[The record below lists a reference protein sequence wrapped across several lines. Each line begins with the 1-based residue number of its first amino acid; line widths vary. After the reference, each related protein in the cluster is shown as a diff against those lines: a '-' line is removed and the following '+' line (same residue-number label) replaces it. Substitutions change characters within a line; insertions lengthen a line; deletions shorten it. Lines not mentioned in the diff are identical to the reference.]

1 MNSVLSLKN
10 VLIYEFVTIF
20 IAVYLDY
27 YEVQIDKKQVKSFKN
42 VEFDTNE
49 RTFYIQTDVGGLRA
63 DLGLHLNDLN
73 SEIIRNED
81 FESHYCISWDV
92 GSTLCINQSTWTDK
106 ETNCYEMT
114 WTSNYNDK
122 QSGSPK
128 DCFPMTTGQWFG
140 GPEVFRPHWPFSNNL
155 SIPMQMYTSKDV
167 IAHKEED
174 VYGSFVER
182 YFLNSLGIAIIVDDL
197 TPLWI
202 GINDNFD
209 DRLCLMAKYFDPEY
223 PRNDNKKTIL
233 KYNICTASNLK
244 AGWICQTTRNG
255 FRDPVWSTWAKY
267 KQNINQSAT
276 LQFADEILKNGF
288 SNSQLEIDDK
298 WSTAYGDLTFDPVKF
313 SDPKGMIQS
322 LHNKGFRVTLWTTPF
337 VNVNSKLFQSS
348 MNFCWLESD
357 EEILKAS
364 TLRSMFVQTQYAD
377 TPALIKWWDG
387 YGALVD
393 FTSSIASEW
402 YLDLH
407 RKMQDCYLVDSFKF
421 DAGEVE
427 YFPMP
432 SKTKIDMDS
441 PVFYSTHYVQT
452 ISQLGGMV
460 EVRSGYKTQH
470 LPIFVRMMDK
480 DSEWGYE
487 NGLKTLIPTCLTLGI
502 NGYPFILPDMIGGN
516 VYYGHPI
523 PDRQLY
529 IRWLEITAFMPA
541 MQFSVVPWQYD
552 EEVTRIAK
560 KFVDLHREY
569 VTPIVLKYADVSTK
583 EDGMPIIRPLWWIDP
598 LDGTALSID
607 DEFLIGE
614 EVLVAPILEYNARQ
628 RDIYLPG
635 GPNIRW
641 IDQKTN
647 KVYESEIWLLDF
659 VIDLDEVAYF
669 RIDRHQET

>member
-63 DLGLHLNDLN
+63 DLGLHLIDLN

-167 IAHKEED
+167 IAHKEEE

-223 PRNDNKKTIL
+223 PRKDNKKTIL

-244 AGWICQTTRNG
+244 EVHLHAMKTFFSKPDGIPDKRM

-267 KQNINQSAT
+267 
-276 LQFADEILKNGF
+276 
-288 SNSQLEIDDK
+288 
-298 WSTAYGDLTFDPVKF
+298 
-313 SDPKGMIQS
+313 
-322 LHNKGFRVTLWTTPF
+322 
-337 VNVNSKLFQSS
+337 KLFQSS

-541 MQFSVVPWQYD
+541 MQFSVAPWQYD
-552 EEVTRIAK
+552 EEVIRIAK

-583 EDGMPIIRPLWWIDP
+583 ENGMPIIRPLWWIDP

-647 KVYESEIWLLDF
+647 KVYESGIWLLDF